1 MLTTMALLLAGNAL
15 QAAPFQAN
23 PAPALPPGQTIVV
36 DGQKKHWDPQRIV
49 CKSLD
54 QPGSRL
60 NTKRVCQSMLQWAA
74 SKREDQQ
81 LLIEKQYNGAP

>member
-1 MLTTMALLLAGNAL
+1 MLMPMALFLATTAL
-15 QAAPFQAN
+15 QAAPLQVS
-23 PAPALPPGQTIVV
+23 APALPPGQTIVV
-36 DGQKKHWDPQRIV
+36 EGRKKHWDPQRIV

>member
-1 MLTTMALLLAGNAL
+1 MLMPMALLLATTAL
-15 QAAPFQAN
+15 QAAPLQAS
-23 PAPALPPGQTIVV
+23 APALPPGQTIVV
-36 DGQKKHWDPQRIV
+36 EGRKKHWDPQRIV